1 VTVASRVLVV
11 DDDEVVRELVRVGLE
26 EAGHEVVV
34 AEDGHDALRRLES
47 TPCDLVL
54 TDVQMPRLD
63 GFQLTEALRASPSTR
78 DLPIVLMTAHSVPGQ
93 AVHGLR
99 LGADDYVRKPFDL
112 HELVARVNTRLER
125 PPLPMPG
132 LTEARRVGVMTPDGI
147 ARELEREVHR
157 ATESGRAFA
166 VAVLYFAEHA
176 TIVDRFGRVAG
187 VDVLRMAAQVAQS
200 AAAPLDLAGL
210 APTWS
215 EGHRGGL
222 VLLMPETQPDQ
233 VEQRLS
239 AVTSA
244 LAVTP
249 FAVGDES
256 VHVTPVAGWATIT
269 DRPAADDAEQLLHR
283 ARTAAMTAE
292 ARLDLVPLRWTAA
305 LEEALAASPR
315 PRRRRVSERL
325 RTPAQILLTLLLGVA
340 VPFAAYV
347 GLYRLGVDIS
357 GGLYLV
363 VSLSLAIT
371 AALIWI
377 EGFLA
382 LRPPLPPAE
391 PAATYP
397 PASAIIA
404 AYLPN
409 EAATVLETI
418 EHFLAVDYPVPLQIV
433 LAYNTPYPMP
443 VEDRLTDLARR
454 DHRFVP
460 FRVEGSTSKAQN
472 VNAAL
477 AVVQG
482 EFTGIFDADH
492 HPRPDSFVRA
502 WRWLSNGYDVV
513 QGHCVIRNGEASFV
527 ARTVAV
533 EFEAIYAVSHP
544 GRTRLHGFGIFGG
557 SNGYWRTDALRE
569 FRMHGGMLTEDI
581 DSSMRALMRGRRI
594 ASDPGLVG
602 MELAP
607 TTVKAIWN
615 QRMRWAQGWFQV
627 SRRHLVDGWRSRQL
641 TLRNKLG
648 MFFLLGW
655 REAHPWLSLQMYPL
669 IGFLAWREAG
679 VANLS
684 WVIPVFVLLTLFTL
698 SVGPGQVVFA
708 YRLAHQDL
716 RRRSGWFITYLLV
729 ASLLYTEFKNIISR
743 VAQIKEVLGDRRWV
757 VTPRATSATAG
768 ARESSFV

>member
-11 DDDEVVRELVRVGLE
+11 DDDEMIRELVRVGLE

-34 AEDGHDALRRLES
+34 AEDGLDALERLES
-47 TPCDLVL
+47 TLCDLVL

-63 GFQLTEALRASPSTR
+63 GFQLTEMLRASPATR

-93 AVHGLR
+93 AVQGLR

-112 HELVARVNTRLER
+112 HELVARVDTRLER
-125 PPLPMPG
+125 PPLPMSG

-176 TIVDRFGRVAG
+176 TIVDRFGRLAG
-187 VDVLRMAAQVAQS
+187 GGVLRLAAQVAQS

-215 EGHRGGL
+215 GGHPGEL

-239 AVTSA
+239 AVVSA
-244 LAVTP
+244 LAVSP

-256 VHVTPVAGWATIT
+256 VHVTPVAGWATIA
-269 DRPAADDAEQLLHR
+269 DRPATDDAEVLLHR
-283 ARTAAMTAE
+283 ARTAAMAAE
-292 ARLDLVPLRWTAA
+292 AHLDLVPLRWTAA
-305 LEEALAASPR
+305 LEEALADTSPR
-315 PRRRRVSERL
+315 RRRRRVSERL
-325 RTPAQILLTLLLGVA
+325 RTPAEVLLTLLLGVA
-340 VPFAAYV
+340 APFLAYV
-347 GLYRLGVDIS
+347 GLYRLGIDLS
-357 GGLYLV
+357 AGLYLV
-363 VSLSLAIT
+363 VSASLAIT

-382 LRPPLPPAE
+382 LRPPPPPAG
-391 PAATYP
+391 PAPPYP

-418 EHFLAVDYPVPLQIV
+418 EHFLAVDYPGPLQIV

-443 VEDRLTDLARR
+443 IEDRLTDLARR

-460 FRVEGSTSKAQN
+460 FRVDGSTSKAQN

-502 WRWLSNGYDVV
+502 WRWLSHGYDVV
-513 QGHCVIRNGEASFV
+513 QGHCVIRNGEASWI

-569 FRMHGGMLTEDI
+569 SRMQGTMLTEDI
-581 DSSMRALMRGRRI
+581 DSSMRALLRGRRI
-594 ASDPGLVG
+594 ASDPGLVSK
-602 MELAP
+602 ELAP
-607 TTVKAIWN
+607 TTVRAIWN

-648 MFFLLGW
+648 VFFLLGW
-655 REAHPWLSLQMYPL
+655 REAHPWLSLQMLPL
-669 IGFLAWREAG
+669 IGFLAWREGG
-679 VANLS
+679 VARLD

-716 RRRSGWFITYLLV
+716 RHRSGWFITYLLV
-729 ASLLYTEFKNIISR
+729 ASLAYTEFKNVISR
-743 VAQIKEVLGDRRWV
+743 VAQIKEVFGDRRWV
-757 VTPRATSATAG
+757 VTPRATSSTAE
-768 ARESSFV
+768 AREPP

>member
-11 DDDEVVRELVRVGLE
+11 DDDEMIRELVRVGLE

-34 AEDGHDALRRLES
+34 AEDGLDALERLES

-63 GFQLTEALRASPSTR
+63 GFQLTEMLRASPATR

-93 AVHGLR
+93 AVQGLR

-112 HELVARVNTRLER
+112 HELVARVDTRLER
-125 PPLPMPG
+125 PPLPMSG

-176 TIVDRFGRVAG
+176 TIVDRFGRLAG
-187 VDVLRMAAQVAQS
+187 GGVLRLAAQVAQS

-215 EGHRGGL
+215 GGHPGEL

-239 AVTSA
+239 AVVSA
-244 LAVTP
+244 LAVSP

-256 VHVTPVAGWATIT
+256 VHVTPVAGWATIA
-269 DRPAADDAEQLLHR
+269 DRPATDDAEVLLHR
-283 ARTAAMTAE
+283 ARTAAMAAE
-292 ARLDLVPLRWTAA
+292 AHLDLVPLRWTAA
-305 LEEALAASPR
+305 LEEALADTSPR
-315 PRRRRVSERL
+315 RRRRRVSERL
-325 RTPAQILLTLLLGVA
+325 RTPAEVLLTLLLGVA
-340 VPFAAYV
+340 APFLAYV
-347 GLYRLGVDIS
+347 GLYRLGIDLS
-357 GGLYLV
+357 AGLYLV
-363 VSLSLAIT
+363 VSASLAIT

-382 LRPPLPPAE
+382 LRPPPPPAG
-391 PAATYP
+391 PAPPYP

-418 EHFLAVDYPVPLQIV
+418 EHFLAVDYPGPLQIV

-443 VEDRLTDLARR
+443 IEDRLTDLARR

-460 FRVEGSTSKAQN
+460 FRVDGSTSKAQN

-502 WRWLSNGYDVV
+502 WRWLSHGYDVV
-513 QGHCVIRNGEASFV
+513 QGHCVIRNGEASWI

-569 FRMHGGMLTEDI
+569 SRMQGTMLTEDI
-581 DSSMRALMRGRRI
+581 DSSMRALLRGRRI
-594 ASDPGLVG
+594 ASDPGLVSK
-602 MELAP
+602 ELAP
-607 TTVKAIWN
+607 TTVRAIWN

-648 MFFLLGW
+648 VFFLLGW
-655 REAHPWLSLQMYPL
+655 REAHPWLSLQMLPL
-669 IGFLAWREAG
+669 IGFLAWREGG
-679 VANLS
+679 VARLD

-716 RRRSGWFITYLLV
+716 RHRSGWFITYLLV
-729 ASLLYTEFKNIISR
+729 ASLAYTEFKNVISR
-743 VAQIKEVLGDRRWV
+743 VAQIKEVFGDRRWV
-757 VTPRATSATAG
+757 VTPRATSSTAE
-768 ARESSFV
+768 AREPP